1 MALVISVLEVSRDLE
16 SESECVPR
24 MISITL
30 NNLWATKGFP
40 LLTSGYINL
49 LLSCKPLSCEKG
61 SDFVFENRS
70 PDCDTLHVVTGI

>member
-1 MALVISVLEVSRDLE
+1 MGNERLSF
-16 SESECVPR
+16 
-24 MISITL
+24 ITFRL
-30 NNLWATKGFP
+30 
-40 LLTSGYINL
+40 YYL